1 MIAKTDDLSKGAAPL
16 KTSPSQDNTKNGNRS
31 QVFTPN
37 IYLELEKKII
47 GSILLQPDSE
57 NGPSSIS
64 RCQELGLEPQ
74 HFSLL
79 AHQTIYRAFLH
90 LAKEEKRTDPY
101 HTTVLLHSWN
111 HPYGNSQLFVARF
124 LEEFSFGTHNLD
136 IWAKDLI
143 EIAERRQSITPEN
156 ETERQLRGFQA
167 QARELLMDDKITHSE
182 RSLRLEALK
191 EEYELTG
198 QTFNN
203 LVNPIKKEVNN
214 LKLKLEI
221 KALLQ
226 ESDPVEKEFKI
237 REIAESYRISQ
248 GSIKSLLTAL
258 KAQTETTKASCL
270 SLSELFNAESTAIN
284 WLVPGLLPR
293 GETTLLLAPP
303 KCGKTLMSVD
313 LAYCLATGEDYFLNS
328 NEFKT
333 SPGKV
338 LLISVDESSQSTK
351 AKLFNRGFRDDDQNI
366 RVMLNWSINQTK
378 ALEEILEDFRPD
390 LVIVDSLKRINH
402 GSPISENSAEFADNI
417 YTLKELFNRYGA
429 AGILIHHSSKDKDQQ
444 GVYRSRGSSAITGAV
459 WGVWQLDQM
468 PKPDPD
474 NPKKQITDPNDPR
487 RRFYVYSRDDVGG
500 SYVLEFDPE
509 NYSFAITLEGLDEKS
524 QADKSLPEKIQKLL
538 QLNKGSLKGP
548 EIVDLLNKEE
558 AGKYEKNSVYKALN
572 RLVGKRVVGV
582 KQCPENKRIKIYY
595 LPDFKGRQDTTT
607 EKVAQPCST
616 QNDFSTPPLP
626 PMSTIGVNN
635 AVSVDESG
643 KKIHDTIHDAAPEKS
658 MTQTSVTENSP
669 KVSSDNATE
678 VEDIDHYKESG
689 LTPEEVAE
697 LEREAL
703 GDKDASKPEPKPK
716 KKSKS
721 KKDFKV
727 GDRVKISTSGYGKI
741 KSIDKSNNKY
751 EVLMEPKV
759 SWMDGKQVKTRNKLT
774 VTLEQISNKSHKP
787 MPKEREFSV
796 GDWIITPDGRY
807 GEIKNIDPS
816 GTVSVLPECDVNKT
830 PEKEIEI
837 EFDDLM

>member
-1 MIAKTDDLSKGAAPL
+1 MINQEIVASTVGQ
-16 KTSPSQDNTKNGNRS
+16 SPKPNQISVTQHHSTKNGNRS
-31 QVFTPN
+31 QVGTPD
-37 IYLELEKKII
+37 IYLELEKMII

-74 HFSLL
+74 HFSLP

-90 LAKEEKRTDPY
+90 LAKEGKRTDPY

-124 LEEFSFGTHNLD
+124 LEEFTFGTHNLD

-143 EIAERRQSITPEN
+143 EIAERRQSIVPESD
-156 ETERQLRGFQA
+156 TERHLRGFQVE
-167 QARELLMDDKITHSE
+167 ARELLMDDKITNSE
-182 RSLRLEALK
+182 RSIRLEALK
-191 EEYELTG
+191 EDYELTG

-203 LVNPIKKEVNN
+203 LINPIKKEVNSI
-214 LKLKLEI
+214 KLKLEI

-226 ESDPVEKEFKI
+226 ESDPVEKEFKT

-248 GSIKSLLTAL
+248 GAIKSLLTAL
-258 KAQTETTKASCL
+258 KTQTETTKASCL

-293 GETTLLLAPP
+293 GETVLLLAPP

-338 LLISVDESSQSTK
+338 LLISVDESPQSTK
-351 AKLFNRGFRDDDQNI
+351 AKLFNRGFRDDDQNV
-366 RVMLNWSINQTK
+366 RVMLDWSINQTK
-378 ALEEILEDFRPD
+378 TLEEVLEDFRPD

-417 YTLKELFNRYGA
+417 YTLKELFSRYNA
-429 AGILIHHSSKDKDQQ
+429 AGVLVHHSSKDKDQQ

-474 NPKKQITDPNDPR
+474 NPKKQIIDPNDPK
-487 RRFYVYSRDDVGG
+487 RRFYAYSRDDVGG
-500 SYVLEFDPE
+500 SYILEFDPE
-509 NYSFAITLEGLDEKS
+509 NYSFALTLEGLDEKS
-524 QADKSLPEKIQKLL
+524 QIDKSLPEKIIKLL
-538 QLNKGSLKGP
+538 QINQGSLKGP

-558 AGKYEKNSVYKALN
+558 SDKHQKPSVYKALN
-572 RLVGKRVVGV
+572 RLVSKRVVGV
-582 KQCPENKRIKIYY
+582 KQSLENKRVKVYY
-595 LPDFKGRQDTTT
+595 LPDFEGRPDTTT
-607 EKVAQPCST
+607 EDMAQPCST
-616 QNDFSTPPLP
+616 AKQFCTPPLP
-626 PMSTIGVNN
+626 PTSTIEVNN
-635 AVSVDESG
+635 AVTVDESG
-643 KKIHDTIHDAAPEKS
+643 KKIHDTIVDATPEKS
-658 MTQTSVTENSP
+658 MTQTSVTENNA
-669 KVSSDNATE
+669 KVSKDDATE
-678 VEDIDHYKESG
+678 FEDIDHYGESG

-697 LEREAL
+697 LERLAL
-703 GDKDASKPEPKPK
+703 GEKDAPKPESKPT

-721 KKDFKV
+721 
-727 GDRVKISTSGYGKI
+727 GKS
-741 KSIDKSNNKY
+741 KS
-751 EVLMEPKV
+751 KV
-759 SWMDGKQVKTRNKLT
+759 SQLKDGDLVQLPNGKKGN
-774 VTLEQISNKSHKP
+774 
-787 MPKEREFSV
+787 
-796 GDWIITPDGRY
+796 
-807 GEIKNIDPS
+807 IKNINSNGIAWVVIPS
-816 GTVSVLPECDVNKT
+816 DNVHKT
-830 PEKEIEI
+830 PEETVTAKVSE
-837 EFDDLM
+837 LKLLKPKS